1 MFLRARLLQVSS
13 RVPLQLRLRC
23 VVILECFQHQ
33 TPGRYHIFSNLHGD
47 RSVNIT
53 YPTCVYQRWRNLLM
67 KFRMHFRLADMRR
80 TSELYDSNKLVLSR
94 VCGISICKFSGH
106 DLIDVHNITSTN
118 ICCTKTSIMLRW
130 TNAQENIPNIYL
142 IHHIYF
148 HANITQ
154 VTGKR
159 GSI

>member
-33 TPGRYHIFSNLHGD
+33 TSGRYHIFSNLHGD
-47 RSVNIT
+47 RYV
-53 YPTCVYQRWRNLLM
+53 Q
-67 KFRMHFRLADMRR
+67 
-80 TSELYDSNKLVLSR
+80 ELYDSNKLVLSR